1 MYIVKGLNI
10 TGGNKGKVKISL
22 PELFPLKTPS
32 FISQREI
39 LPIISYV
46 DWEIFDVYLTYSYR
60 HRYSLILCSKSA

>member
-10 TGGNKGKVKISL
+10 TGENKGKVKISL

-32 FISQREI
+32 LISQREI

-46 DWEIFDVYLTYSYR
+46 DFGKFLMYI
-60 HRYSLILCSKSA
+60 